1 MDPTNYLA
9 QYQLCAHQLGQ
20 ARAQGR
26 KGRWRRAFPESKR
39 ESVCESVYAREF
51 MCDRKGRRRRRV
63 KQKGG
68 RVAFM
73 DVKNAHVC
81 TPCLIKQ
88 ALNLGGQTPGEKL
101 QFYTIKI
108 VLC

>member
-1 MDPTNYLA
+1 MLTNS
-9 QYQLCAHQLGQ
+9 
-20 ARAQGR
+20 ARQEHRGERVGGDARSQR
-26 KGRWRRAFPESKR
+26 VR

-51 MCDRKGRRRRRV
+51 MCDGKGCRRRRV
-63 KQKGG
+63 KRKGG

-101 QFYTIKI
+101 QFYTIKT